1 MCTVHSIECF
11 SHVTSN
17 LPRVELPT
25 PMFARKLPALALA
38 VSLLLIGTVGCV
50 DWLRDL
56 LPIACTE
63 EFRYGLSGT
72 VTDPDGEAIENVTV
86 TITDGDY
93 EEDAMFLSDTE
104 YVGAGE
110 REGTY
115 TITVEAPG
123 YETATLENVEVT
135 ADECHVIGKVRNF
148 VLNPL

>member
-1 MCTVHSIECF
+1 MSAKKSPV
-11 SHVTSN
+11 
-17 LPRVELPT
+17 
-25 PMFARKLPALALA
+25 LAL
-38 VSLLLIGTVGCV
+38 VLSCLLMSTVGCV

-56 LPIACTE
+56 LPIACTL

-72 VTDPDGEAIENVTV
+72 VTDPDGAAIENVSV

-93 EEDAMFLSDTE
+93 EEDAMFLSETE

-123 YETATLENVEVT
+123 YETATLENVVVT
-135 ADECHVIGKVRNF
+135 GDECHVTGEVRNF

>member
-1 MCTVHSIECF
+1 
-11 SHVTSN
+11 
-17 LPRVELPT
+17 
-25 PMFARKLPALALA
+25 MFARKLPALVLA

>member
-1 MCTVHSIECF
+1 MPSIECS
-11 SHVTSN
+11 SHITSN

-25 PMFARKLPALALA
+25 PMSAKKFPSVALAC
-38 VSLLLIGTVGCV
+38 LLLLTGTVGCV
-50 DWLRDL
+50 DWLRGL
-56 LPIACTE
+56 LPIACTT

-72 VTDPDGEAIENVTV
+72 VTDPDGEAIEGVTV

-110 REGTY
+110 RAGTY

-123 YETATLENVEVT
+123 YETATLENVEIT